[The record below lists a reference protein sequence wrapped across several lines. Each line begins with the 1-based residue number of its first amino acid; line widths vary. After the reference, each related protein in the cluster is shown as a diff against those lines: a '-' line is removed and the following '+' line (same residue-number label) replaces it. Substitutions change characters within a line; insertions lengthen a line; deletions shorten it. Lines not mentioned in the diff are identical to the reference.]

1 MRESQKLE
9 DDILSVDDD
18 NIYVE
23 TTEDGGCKS
32 CKKLKEKVVH
42 LQKRVSFLK
51 RGKEILLER
60 THNVS

>member
-32 CKKLKEKVVH
+32 CKKLKK
-42 LQKRVSFLK
+42 KSYISR
-51 RGKEILLER
+51 KEFR
-60 THNVS
+60 F